1 MDHQET
7 DQIEVERDALE
18 VGQPRVAGVR
28 RQLRGQ
34 AIHHGD
40 DREDGDD
47 AEGDTRGRRRRV
59 RLEDRLEADMSN
71 VPRKE
76 AHVQHNDVS
85 GNSARHALKVQ
96 LFAK

>member
-1 MDHQET
+1 MLPKPGILAVDMG
-7 DQIEVERDALE
+7 DVWFDRLNCAAL
-18 VGQPRVAGVR
+18 AGS
-28 RQLRGQ
+28 G
-34 AIHHGD
+34 G
-40 DREDGDD
+40 G
-47 AEGDTRGRRRRV
+47 
-59 RLEDRLEADMSN
+59 DRLEADISN